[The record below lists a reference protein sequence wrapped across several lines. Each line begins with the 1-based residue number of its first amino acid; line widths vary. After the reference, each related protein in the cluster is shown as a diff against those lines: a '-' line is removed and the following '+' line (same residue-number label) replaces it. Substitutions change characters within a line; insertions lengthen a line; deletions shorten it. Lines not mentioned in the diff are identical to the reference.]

1 MFYDY
6 SMPDYSE
13 QKKYFETA
21 YTTGSDMWTHTPF
34 TLKGKEFIEHLK
46 PGAIILDLGS
56 GRGRFPFELQKLG
69 FRVIGLDYI
78 KKIVEK
84 NNQEVKMLGVEKTVR
99 FVEGDVFDIP
109 FSDDG
114 FDAVADVGL
123 LQHIN
128 ESDWSTYA
136 SEVARVTKPG
146 GYFLLMA
153 LSKET
158 TKFLNWSP
166 KKHEESDFVRDGVF
180 YHFFTQAEI
189 KNIFGA
195 NFEIIS
201 ERIDYLDA
209 EGEVAYVVNVLKR
222 K

>member
-1 MFYDY
+1 MPNYD
-6 SMPDYSE
+6 E
-13 QKKYFETA
+13 QKKYFERA
-21 YTTGSDMWTHTPF
+21 YATGTDIWTHTPF
-34 TLKGKEFIEHLK
+34 TLKGKEFVERLS
-46 PGAIILDLGS
+46 PSAIILDLGS
-56 GRGRFPFELQKLG
+56 GRGRFPFDLGKLG

-78 KKIVEK
+78 KSIVEK

-123 LQHIN
+123 LQHIQ
-128 ESDWSTYA
+128 ESDWSLYA

-146 GYFLLMA
+146 GYFLLVA

-158 TKFLNWSP
+158 TQFLNWSP
-166 KKHEESDFVRDGVF
+166 KKHEESDFVRDDVF

-189 KNIFGA
+189 KTIFSE

-201 ERIDYLDA
+201 ERIDYLDSG
-209 EGEVAYVVNVLKR
+209 GEVAYAVNVLKR